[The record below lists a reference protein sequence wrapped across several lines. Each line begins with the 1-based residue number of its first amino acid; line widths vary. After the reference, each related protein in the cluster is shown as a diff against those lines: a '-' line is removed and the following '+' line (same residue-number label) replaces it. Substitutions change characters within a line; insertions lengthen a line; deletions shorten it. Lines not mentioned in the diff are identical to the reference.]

1 MSFGLTQIGATLPAS
16 TFAVV
21 ARRVDAKTAVD
32 AVDRMGADAI
42 RAVQPSVRVVDTPV
56 QIRAQVMADRGVDS
70 LTLLRLS
77 PQARI
82 EAEVSINAEAAQRAR
97 QAQIRSKG
105 NFLDLRV

>member
-16 TFAVV
+16 AFAAV
-21 ARRVDAKTAVD
+21 ARRVEAKAAVD
-32 AVDRMGADAI
+32 AVDRMGANAI
-42 RAVQPSVRVVDTPV
+42 RAVQPAIKVVETPV

-70 LTLLRLS
+70 LTLVRLS

-82 EAEVSINAEAAQRAR
+82 EAEISINAEAAQRAR
-97 QAQIRSKG
+97 QAQIRTQG